1 MRALRIREKKFM
13 TLMWLICNIRM
24 KCSYNQ
30 TSIGNMTRE
39 EIASLQKNP
48 LGAVETYQYDNLNRM
63 IRAKLSDGNDI

>member
-1 MRALRIREKKFM
+1 MAVL
-13 TLMWLICNIRM
+13 
-24 KCSYNQ
+24 Q
-30 TSIGNMTRE
+30 PGNMTRE